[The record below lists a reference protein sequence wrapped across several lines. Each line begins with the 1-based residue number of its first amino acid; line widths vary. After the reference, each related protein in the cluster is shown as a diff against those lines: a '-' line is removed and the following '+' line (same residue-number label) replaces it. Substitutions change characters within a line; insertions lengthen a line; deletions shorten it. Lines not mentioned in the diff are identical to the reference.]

1 MEPKKNL
8 SRITID
14 LPEQDHKLFKAMA
27 AAQGKTMREL
37 VVEFIKSSLQNTRS
51 INFNESSKE

>member
-1 MEPKKNL
+1 MESKKLL

-14 LPEQDHKLFKAMA
+14 IPEQDHKRFKALA

-37 VVEFIKSSLQNTRS
+37 VVEFIKESIQKTRS
-51 INFNESSKE
+51 INLEDAGE

>member
-1 MEPKKNL
+1 MESKKTL

-14 LPEQDHKLFKAMA
+14 IPEQDHKLFKAMA

-37 VVEFIKSSLQNTRS
+37 VVEFIKSSLRQTRS
-51 INFNESSKE
+51 INFDGSSKE